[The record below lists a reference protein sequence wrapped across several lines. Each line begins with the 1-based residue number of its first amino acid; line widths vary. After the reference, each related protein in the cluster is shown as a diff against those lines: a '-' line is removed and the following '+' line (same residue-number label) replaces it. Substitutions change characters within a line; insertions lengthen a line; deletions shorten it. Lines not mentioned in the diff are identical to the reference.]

1 MAFIDKKITELAFVG
16 TPQQDDRI
24 ALVNLGVTKQTSV
37 SKFLQSVVAVT
48 GSFFEDA
55 SITDNILTIT
65 RADGTTLDLTI
76 ASSSY
81 ASSSLSASYAS
92 TASYVLDAVS
102 SSYALSS
109 SYAVTASY
117 LDGDSNLTYRENVTG
132 ASTYTIT
139 HNLNELYPIVQ
150 TYDTATNRMML
161 PDYVESLNTNQIDI
175 AYAVNFTGI
184 VIVQK

>member
-1 MAFIDKKITELAFVG
+1 MAFLDKKITELAFVG

-65 RADGTTLDLTI
+65 RADRTTFDLII
-76 ASSSY
+76 A
-81 ASSSLSASYAS
+81 
-92 TASYVLDAVS
+92 
-102 SSYALSS
+102 SS

-132 ASTYTIT
+132 ATSYTIT
-139 HNLNELYPIVQ
+139 HNLNEQFPIVQ
-150 TYDTATNRMML
+150 TYDTVTNRMVL
-161 PDYVESLNTNQIDI
+161 PDYVESLNVNQIEI

>member
-1 MAFIDKKITELAFVG
+1 MAFLDKKITELAFVG

-24 ALVNLGVTKQTSV
+24 AIVNLGVTKQTSV
-37 SKFLQSVVAVT
+37 SKFLQSVVAAT

-55 SITDNILTIT
+55 SITDNILTFT
-65 RADGTTLDLTI
+65 RADSTTFDLII
-76 ASSSY
+76 A
-81 ASSSLSASYAS
+81 
-92 TASYVLDAVS
+92 
-102 SSYALSS
+102 SS

-132 ASTYTIT
+132 ATSYTIT
-139 HNLNELYPIVQ
+139 HNLNEQFPIVQ
-150 TYDTATNRMML
+150 TYDTVTNRMVL
-161 PDYVESLNTNQIDI
+161 PDYVESLNVNQIEI

>member
-1 MAFIDKKITELAFVG
+1 MAFLDKKITELAFVG

-24 ALVNLGVTKQTSV
+24 AIVNLGVTKQTSV
-37 SKFLQSVVAVT
+37 SKFLQSVVAAT

-55 SITDNILTIT
+55 SITDNILTFT
-65 RADGTTLDLTI
+65 RADRTTFDLII
-76 ASSSY
+76 A
-81 ASSSLSASYAS
+81 
-92 TASYVLDAVS
+92 
-102 SSYALSS
+102 SS

-132 ASTYTIT
+132 ATSYTIT
-139 HNLNELYPIVQ
+139 HNLNEQFPIVQ
-150 TYDTATNRMML
+150 TYDTVTNRMVL
-161 PDYVESLNTNQIDI
+161 PDYVESLNVNQIEI

>member
-1 MAFIDKKITELAFVG
+1 MAFLDKKITELAFVG

-55 SITDNILTIT
+55 SITDNILTFT
-65 RADGTTLDLTI
+65 RADRTTFDLII
-76 ASSSY
+76 A
-81 ASSSLSASYAS
+81 
-92 TASYVLDAVS
+92 
-102 SSYALSS
+102 SS

-132 ASTYTIT
+132 ATSYTIT
-139 HNLNELYPIVQ
+139 HNLNEQFPIVQ
-150 TYDTATNRMML
+150 TYDTVTNRMVL
-161 PDYVESLNTNQIDI
+161 PDYVESLNVNQIEI

>member
-1 MAFIDKKITELAFVG
+1 MAFLDKKITELAFVG

-65 RADGTTLDLTI
+65 RADSTTFDLII
-76 ASSSY
+76 A
-81 ASSSLSASYAS
+81 
-92 TASYVLDAVS
+92 
-102 SSYALSS
+102 SS

-132 ASTYTIT
+132 ATSYTIT
-139 HNLNELYPIVQ
+139 HNLNEQFPIVQ
-150 TYDTATNRMML
+150 TYDTVTNRMML
-161 PDYVESLNTNQIDI
+161 PDYVESLNVNQIEI
-175 AYAVNFTGI
+175 S
-184 VIVQK
+184 